1 MPTTEERVNRLE
13 NIMIELADAQM
24 RTQLSLKNLSD
35 EMQDFKN
42 EMRGFKDEM
51 LDFKD
56 EMRGFK
62 DEMLSFKDEM
72 REFKDEMLNFKDEM
86 REFKDEMLNFKDEM
100 LDFKD
105 EMRGFK
111 DEMLNFKDE
120 MRGFKD
126 EMLDFK
132 DEMREFKDEAKTDRK
147 QMNKQWGELAN
158 KMGTI
163 VEDIVAPNIPRIAME
178 YFGFSD
184 IEDFMVRRQVRNK
197 KDRAKRREFDVIA
210 VGENQVIINETKS
223 TPRIDYIDA
232 FIEVL
237 AQIEDYFP
245 EYAGKKI
252 IPIFASLYIG
262 EDVVNYLT
270 RNKIYAMGM
279 GEETMELLNF
289 RQVSNGR

>member
-24 RTQLSLKNLSD
+24 RTQASLKRFSD

-42 EMRGFKDEM
+42 EMRE
-51 LDFKD
+51 
-56 EMRGFK
+56 
-62 DEMLSFKDEM
+62 FKDEM
-72 REFKDEMLNFKDEM
+72 REFKE
-86 REFKDEMLNFKDEM
+86 
-100 LDFKD
+100 
-105 EMRGFK
+105 
-111 DEMLNFKDE
+111 
-120 MRGFKD
+120 
-126 EMLDFK
+126 
-132 DEMREFKDEAKTDRK
+132 EARADRK

-163 VEDIVAPNIPRIAME
+163 VEDIVAPNIPQIAKE
-178 YFGFSD
+178 YFGFRD

-210 VGENQVIINETKS
+210 VEEKQVIINETKS

-237 AQIEDYFP
+237 PQIEDYFP

-252 IPIFASLYIG
+252 IPIFSSLYIG
-262 EDVVNYLT
+262 EDIANYLT
-270 RNKIYAMGM
+270 RNQIYAMMM
-279 GEETMELLNF
+279 GEEMMELINF
-289 RQVSNGR
+289 REVSNSL